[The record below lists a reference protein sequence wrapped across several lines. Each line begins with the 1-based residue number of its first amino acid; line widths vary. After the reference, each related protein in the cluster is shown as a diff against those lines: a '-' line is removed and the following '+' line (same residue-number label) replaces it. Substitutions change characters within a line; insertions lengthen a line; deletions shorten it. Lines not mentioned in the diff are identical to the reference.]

1 MVNKNYIN
9 IYNNLIKFSRNKSIF
24 SSFTKNDTFSDRL
37 LIFLFHFGFFLK
49 EYKKT
54 VSKELLQ
61 NVFDYILKE
70 LEISIREIG
79 YGDAS
84 INKKMKVYVNSLYS
98 IIEKIDNWENLNSS
112 QKNIIFESFFNIDGD
127 LSKLIKYFD
136 KYSLFLQKNSF
147 NLFVNGV
154 INYEI

>member
-84 INKKMKVYVNSLYS
+84 INKKMKIYVNSLYS
-98 IIEKIDNWENLNSS
+98 IIEKIDNWENLKSS
-112 QKNIIFESFFNIDGD
+112 EKNIIFESFFNIDGD

>member
-9 IYNNLIKFSRNKSIF
+9 IYNNLVKFSRNKSIF
-24 SSFTKNDTFSDRL
+24 SLFTKNDTFSDRL

-54 VSKELLQ
+54 VNRELLQ

-98 IIEKIDNWENLNSS
+98 IIEKIDNWENLNSNE
-112 QKNIIFESFFNIDGD
+112 KNIIFESFFNIDGD

-154 INYEI
+154 INHEI

>member
-1 MVNKNYIN
+1 MKNKNYIN
-9 IYNNLIKFSRNKSIF
+9 IYNNLVKFSRNKSIF
-24 SSFTKNDTFSDRL
+24 SLFTKSDNFSDRL

-54 VSKELLQ
+54 VNKEQLQ

-98 IIEKIDNWENLNSS
+98 IIEKIDNWENLSS
-112 QKNIIFESFFNIDGD
+112 SKKNIIFESFFNIDGD